1 MPLKSRLNKYE
12 NSDGFSRVEKNQNF
26 YDDIYT
32 NTNYS
37 NMVVIDDSN
46 GYSRVDIDGKK
57 ESVAR
62 LVLEAFRPSTN
73 PAKCKASHIDGNK
86 TNCALSNLVWLTQSE
101 VMLYARYT
109 PEYRKQ
115 MFAQ

>member
-1 MPLKSRLNKYE
+1 MQVKRIEKHPNYIVSTEGDVFREKK
-12 NSDGFSRVEKNQNF
+12 DGFHQ
-26 YDDIYT
+26 I
-32 NTNYS
+32 
-37 NMVVIDDSN
+37 VIDDSN

-73 PAKCKASHIDGNK
+73 PARCKASHIDGNK